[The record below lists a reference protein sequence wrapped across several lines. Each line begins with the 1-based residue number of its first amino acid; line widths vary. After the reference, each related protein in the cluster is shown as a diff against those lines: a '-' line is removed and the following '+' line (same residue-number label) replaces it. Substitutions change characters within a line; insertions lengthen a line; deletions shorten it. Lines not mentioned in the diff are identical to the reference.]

1 MKENRACNLWDLLS
15 IPICAFLRISQ
26 EEREKEEEK
35 IFEETMV
42 KNFLYLMKYM
52 NTHI

>member
-1 MKENRACNLWDLLS
+1 MKENRAYNLWDLLS

-26 EEREKEEEK
+26 GEREKEEEK

-42 KNFLYLMKYM
+42 KNFLNLMKDM
-52 NTHI
+52 NTYI